1 MTLQCTIQPISPTTG
16 SGTPLGAPS
25 KETLQKMG
33 TPSPSYSG
41 VSSTLPS
48 PTVIPSSMSL
58 YGERQRSSSSGMPVP
73 SPPFL
78 GVFPGT
84 SWAAPS
90 SSSHNVLPTTSSSNS
105 TGSHDSLESLASR
118 VISSSMVSST
128 RSFPSP
134 FFSSP
139 SVFCTCRAFSCWSMD
154 SSVLFLCIV
163 CSLLLTSVLHCPAS
177 SSTNSSLHPV
187 SPSLNI

>member
-1 MTLQCTIQPISPTTG
+1 MHNSTYFSYYGKRDTIGCP
-16 SGTPLGAPS
+16 PS

-84 SWAAPS
+84 SAAAPDGNPS
-90 SSSHNVLPTTSSSNS
+90 YNVLSTTSSSNS

-134 FFSSP
+134 FLPHLLCFALAVLSLVGAWTLQFS
-139 SVFCTCRAFSCWSMD
+139 FF
-154 SSVLFLCIV
+154 
-163 CSLLLTSVLHCPAS
+163 
-177 SSTNSSLHPV
+177 V
-187 SPSLNI
+187 SFVPYS